1 LSTIRAW
8 GRSAIIRIV
17 IAVRLA
23 LLGVAAAAVAW
34 FALGARSVHDQ
45 NQVTKLVNNPT
56 SLTAAE
62 ERYAVAKLAEARTL
76 NPDESLNA
84 LHAQIELNAG
94 HPALA
99 ERIAKALARR
109 APLDVDSW
117 VTLAVLTRHSDPAVN
132 RLAIAKVHELAPPVS
147 QSP

>member
-1 LSTIRAW
+1 M
-8 GRSAIIRIV
+8 
-17 IAVRLA
+17 IAARLA

-45 NQVTKLVNNPT
+45 NQVTKLVNTHT

-94 HPALA
+94 HAALA
-99 ERIAKALARR
+99 EQIAKALARR
-109 APLDVDSW
+109 APRDVDSW
-117 VTLAVLTRHSDPAVN
+117 VTLAVLTRQSDPAVN

>member
-1 LSTIRAW
+1 M
-8 GRSAIIRIV
+8 

-23 LLGVAAAAVAW
+23 LLGVAVAAAAW
-34 FALGARSVHDQ
+34 FALGVRSVHDE
-45 NQVTKLVNNPT
+45 NQVTALVNSHT
-56 SLTAAE
+56 SLTAAQA
-62 ERYAVAKLAEARTL
+62 RYAEDKLAEARTL

-109 APLDVDSW
+109 APRDVDSW
-117 VTLAVLTRHSDPAVN
+117 VTLAVLTRDSDPAVN
-132 RLAIAKVHELAPPVS
+132 RIAIAKVHELAPPVS
-147 QSP
+147 LTP